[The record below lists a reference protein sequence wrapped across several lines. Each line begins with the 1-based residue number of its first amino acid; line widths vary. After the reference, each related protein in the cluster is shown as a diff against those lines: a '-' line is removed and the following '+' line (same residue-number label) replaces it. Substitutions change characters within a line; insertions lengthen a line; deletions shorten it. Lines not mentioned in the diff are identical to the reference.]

1 MHCSNFVQI
10 ILTSL
15 HGLVTGAA
23 ALLNGIS
30 FRPRRFLLYGASG
43 SQLMELFR
51 SIVLC
56 QPDAPSSM
64 LQLSDFLRRLSHI
77 TDGSV
82 NHLLNRL
89 CISHHPV
96 ETGQQQQQQGEQQPT
111 TSRRQYRLKTISF
124 SLGTCT
130 LQMYAALLEN
140 SVRPHDRYEAWQMK
154 PLLTNTEN
162 TIHFLR
168 NVLLHPVGWVKS
180 FYDREDPNEC
190 ELCHIRMVSAFVTL
204 LFRVLLCWNQQS
216 VKDEEGL
223 LTLLFGFC
231 ARIASSFSHY
241 FADISHIHCIARHGV
256 LLLYDLFQ
264 TAYHK
269 KLLRIAGPTVRYRLR
284 VTYNWLQLYQ
294 KEFNFDDVHS
304 EYRASH

>member
-1 MHCSNFVQI
+1 
-10 ILTSL
+10 
-15 HGLVTGAA
+15 
-23 ALLNGIS
+23 
-30 FRPRRFLLYGASG
+30 
-43 SQLMELFR
+43 MELFR

-96 ETGQQQQQQGEQQPT
+96 ETGQQQQQQQGEQQPT

-231 ARIASSFSHY
+231 ARIASSNLALLCRCSAHSLY
-241 FADISHIHCIARHGV
+241 RPARCTAAVRSVPDGV
-256 LLLYDLFQ
+256 PQ
-264 TAYHK
+264 EA
-269 KLLRIAGPTVRYRLR
+269 
-284 VTYNWLQLYQ
+284 VTNRWAHRSVPSTGNVQLAAAVPEGVQ
-294 KEFNFDDVHS
+294 F
-304 EYRASH
+304 R

>member
-1 MHCSNFVQI
+1 
-10 ILTSL
+10 
-15 HGLVTGAA
+15 
-23 ALLNGIS
+23 
-30 FRPRRFLLYGASG
+30 
-43 SQLMELFR
+43 
-51 SIVLC
+51 
-56 QPDAPSSM
+56 
-64 LQLSDFLRRLSHI
+64 
-77 TDGSV
+77 
-82 NHLLNRL
+82 
-89 CISHHPV
+89 
-96 ETGQQQQQQGEQQPT
+96 
-111 TSRRQYRLKTISF
+111 
-124 SLGTCT
+124 
-130 LQMYAALLEN
+130 MYASLLEN

-216 VKDEEGL
+216 VKDEE
-223 LTLLFGFC
+223 
-231 ARIASSFSHY
+231 
-241 FADISHIHCIARHGV
+241 DVSHIHCIAKHGV

-269 KLLRIAGPTVRYRLR
+269 KLLRLAGPTVRYRLR

-294 KEFNFDDVHS
+294 EEFNFDDAHIRTLGMLDMRLLMPDPLRAYLEAESDDPEAEKKAADS
-304 EYRASH
+304 EDARRAEKQRGDVFLPVAMRRAQHHDTVLDRKGVQVIQHDVVRLGQQGRFALRETGIGEKCW